1 MAHTN
6 FHLAPPAKVVDGL
19 AAVPIDIQS
28 IDGTLVFD
36 GATSAAEADITIE
49 FIAGTSDGCPVFDL
63 RQTIT
68 EAWLDGAA
76 LTLAQI
82 AHHDFGGGAN
92 AELRIIEI
100 PVVAGSAHALRVR
113 YALGPPQASSAGS
126 YPPNLSWSAGPR
138 LVFNFGFTDL
148 GGGRYLEAWLPCNLT
163 YDQFALS
170 VDISVTNTAID
181 HSVITNAT
189 VTTLGTNHWQLE
201 WPPTITAL
209 SPLLEIRATDS
220 LEHVSGSVSLP
231 VSGTTVTID
240 VWKLSGGPAN
250 LATQLANIQGFLADN
265 ENDVGPYLHG
275 NRFVAFFNV
284 GGMEYDGATTTA
296 TSALRHEVFH
306 SWWGRGIKPALPR
319 DGWWDEAW
327 TVYKVAGGAGS
338 VPLDF
343 TDPPASLSTLNPW
356 SRFTPTASYTRGRE
370 LFEGLAALSGAVP
383 LNQWMDDFYA
393 AHAGS
398 LTTTETLEEWLVQR
412 SGDDDVV
419 DAFHRFVY
427 GFEEPASPPD
437 IWLRDHASHSG
448 DDLWSGAFWD
458 SPDLWVRTHDD
469 DGLAHQDPEYGQDN
483 YFYAR
488 VRNRSAVQA
497 VEHFVVTFNVKS
509 FAGTQFSYPNDFLP
523 CIAAVAG
530 FNLAPGET
538 RIVKQRWPSVAVPA
552 GGTHA
557 CLLASLICRGEH
569 PVSGAHV
576 WEHNNLAQK
585 NLTIVDLE
593 PGDWLVLPFV
603 LPNVEQPRWPW
614 FRLSVVR
621 PRGLEDLQVEL
632 MHTAEVPPW
641 HWAWRP
647 QHSFT
652 RKRATPISKMD
663 EGLLECAGQAHV
675 HGNYAPWTSRNPQAM
690 LAERLRH
697 AKVLPMKAGSVR
709 DVPVTVPFGEWL
721 RIGARIV
728 VPKEAKRGSRLKVH
742 LVQRSP
748 FSRRVLGGVA
758 VEVRV
763 R

>member
-28 IDGTLVFD
+28 IDGTFVFD
-36 GATSAAEADITIE
+36 AATSAAEADITIE
-49 FIAGTSDGCPVFDL
+49 FIAGTSNGCPVFDL

-76 LTLAQI
+76 LTLAQA

-100 PVVAGSAHALRVR
+100 PVVAGSAHVLRVR

-170 VDISVTNTAID
+170 VDISVTNTALD

-220 LEHVSGSVSLP
+220 VEYLSGSVSLP

-250 LATQLANIQGFLADN
+250 LVTQLANIQGFLADN

-327 TVYKVAGGAGS
+327 TVYKVAGGTGS

-356 SRFTPTASYTRGRE
+356 SRFTPSASYTRGRE
-370 LFEGLAALSGAVP
+370 LFEGLAALSGAAA

-393 AHAGS
+393 AHGGS
-398 LTTTETLEEWLVQR
+398 LATTETLEEWLVQR

-458 SPDLWVRTHDD
+458 SPDLWVRTQDD
-469 DGLAHQDPEYGQDN
+469 NGSAHQDPEYGQDN

-488 VRNRSAVQA
+488 VRNRSAAQA

-538 RIVKQRWPSVAVPA
+538 RIVKQRWPNEAVPPA
-552 GGTHA
+552 GTHA
-557 CLLASLICRGEH
+557 CLLAALICRGEH
-569 PVSGAHV
+569 PVTGLHV

-585 NLTIVDLE
+585 NLTVVDLE

-603 LPNVEQPRWPW
+603 VMNFDRRWSRYLLT
-614 FRLSVVR
+614 FVR
-621 PRGLEDLQVEL
+621 PRDFSDLDIEL
-632 MHTAEVPPW
+632 LDTAEKPRWTSGASKFV
-641 HWAWRP
+641 HRQDVQRP
-647 QHSFT
+647 KFDDQSSLDCGGG
-652 RKRATPISKMD
+652 A
-663 EGLLECAGQAHV
+663 AHA
-675 HGNYAPWTSRNPQAM
+675 HGNYAVWTSKNPRSVV
-690 LAERLRH
+690 AERMRNAASLQIPSGR
-697 AKVLPMKAGSVR
+697 VR
-709 DVPVTVPFGEWL
+709 DVPVAALPAGML
-721 RIGARIV
+721 RLGARIH
-728 VPKEAKRGSRLKVH
+728 VPKNAKSGSIFKVH
-742 LVQRSP
+742 IVQRTP
-748 FSRRVLGGVA
+748 WRRRVLGGVA
-758 VEVRV
+758 VEIRV
-763 R
+763 G